1 MSGEQILPKD
11 NNKTYVVVRTSR
23 ISLKE
28 SDLLIEVAFTNIN
41 DASDM
46 FVLDVSIIRAMQYRP
61 STLWQNG
68 KMIGIISSS
77 QLEKL
82 TDGEFNLIQSSYHID
97 PKTLNDWE
105 SFKHNIP
112 TIMLQNNQIKLQS
125 MELVFATYGAH
136 ELIQDLIRFSPDEV
150 LKKHSK
156 EGYDSLD
163 FNHSPYEI
171 YLKNKAWNNNVFA
184 YTLLANIRHNS
195 LVHGSVAT
203 LNKQFNFFRDR
214 TDEKFLIQGVP
225 WHCKQFTVSGNV
237 MKNIQTGAEY
247 LWGITGASLDDTIPV
262 KQFVDHSSSDSS
274 DVGIKS
280 GSSRI
285 RYFESVEPEIV
296 DETPGRNDGEYVTP
310 FKTTLIGSAPIR
322 MISSVP
328 KDSNSSGGGSIKIDA
343 ERVSKGS
350 GNDPHGMNKGVAII
364 NTGAS
369 QNDFFSDNMRLLVV
383 ASRSLVK
390 SVFTSIEWVASL
402 DCLVYPEPVCLYFKK
417 TEHNKDWVVVAKRE
431 NEEARRFV
439 LLFKFNIKD
448 KQPVYMLELDSD
460 QACCVLFFKLHRKEN
475 PYLLRRVMRIIAT
488 KKGVMSH
495 VVNDRKLA
503 KLGKFVSKKHWK
515 MLDETADTNDWIEHV
530 AAWIRER
537 IDF

>member
-1 MSGEQILPKD
+1 M
-11 NNKTYVVVRTSR
+11 RTSR

-46 FVLDVSIIRAMQYRP
+46 FVLNVSIIRAMQYRP

-77 QLEKL
+77 QVENL
-82 TDGEFNLIQSSYHID
+82 TKGKFKLIQSSYNID
-97 PKTLNDWE
+97 PKTLNAWA
-105 SFKHNIP
+105 SVKHDVP

-136 ELIQDLIRFSPDEV
+136 ELIQDLIRFSPDDV

-156 EGYDSLD
+156 EGYDSLA

-195 LVHGSVAT
+195 LVYGSVAT

-214 TDEKFLIQGVP
+214 TDEKCLIQGAP
-225 WHCKQFTVSGNV
+225 WHCKPFTVSGNV
-237 MKNIQTGAEY
+237 LKNIQTGEEY
-247 LWGITGASLDDTIPV
+247 LWGITGASVDNTITV
-262 KQFVDHSSSDSS
+262 KQFVDRSSSDSS
-274 DVGIKS
+274 NGGIKS

-285 RYFESVEPEIV
+285 RYFEPVEPEIV
-296 DETPGRNDGEYVTP
+296 DETPGRNDGEFVIP
-310 FKTTLIGSAPIR
+310 FKTTLIGSAPIH
-322 MISSVP
+322 MVSPVP
-328 KDSNSSGGGSIKIDA
+328 KDSNSSGGSSIKADA
-343 ERVSKGS
+343 QRVSKGS

-383 ASRSLVK
+383 ASKRLVP
-390 SVFTSIEWVASL
+390 SAIDSIEWVV
-402 DCLVYPEPVCLYFKK
+402 DHDFRIINEPIRLYFKK
-417 TEHNKDWVVVAKRE
+417 TEQNKDWVVVAKRE

-475 PYLLRRVMRIIAT
+475 PYILRRVMRIIAT
-488 KKGVMSH
+488 KKGVMYH
-495 VVNDRKLA
+495 VVNDSKLA
-503 KLGKFVSKKHWK
+503 QLGKFVSKKHWT
-515 MLDETADTNDWIEHV
+515 MLDETADINDWLEHV